1 MAERS
6 PPQPSLADEQVVSP
20 DRLSMPLGARLSL
33 GLTLASF
40 SGLLLGLTKGSMDAG
55 LVFRAENAHR
65 LPTTQTGWF
74 LYHKSKNYNM
84 MLGGVV
90 EGLKQSLRYTF
101 WVGVFFGMEEGV
113 DRGRAAGLRVWGSVA
128 TTRERNERR
137 ARMLS
142 LGEEEERRDVAV
154 GRDCVS
160 SMLAGLGTA
169 GLFSAWNRFPLA
181 TAARTAK
188 LGAKAGLAFGLLQ
201 DAVGVARGRRIGYV
215 EFLKG
220 IVRGRESE
228 EKGHKAPA

>member
-1 MAERS
+1 
-6 PPQPSLADEQVVSP
+6 
-20 DRLSMPLGARLSL
+20 MPLGARLTL
-33 GLTLASF
+33 GLTLASV

-65 LPTTQTGWF
+65 LPSTQTGWF

-90 EGLKQSLRYTF
+90 EGLKQSFRYTI

-113 DRGRAAGLRVWGSVA
+113 DRGRAAGRRAWGSVA

-137 ARMLS
+137 ERIL
-142 LGEEEERRDVAV
+142 LGEEEERRDVAI

-169 GLFSAWNRFPLA
+169 GLFSACNRFPLA

-201 DAVGVARGRRIGYV
+201 DAVGVARGRRIGYI
-215 EFLKG
+215 EFLKTIG
-220 IVRGRESE
+220 GGRERE
-228 EKGHKAPA
+228 EKGLQAPVR